1 MQVSIQTTTGL
12 ERRLT
17 IVVPAER
24 VDSEVNTRL
33 QKAMGTVRLDG
44 FRPGKVPMKVMRQR
58 FGAGVRQEVVGDVM
72 NQSFQEAV
80 VQEKLKPAGSPTIET
95 KSIDEGSDLEFTG
108 TFEVF
113 PDIELKDY
121 STIEVEKPV
130 AAVVDADIDTMIEN
144 LRKQQSSWAAVERA
158 AIDTDQVNI
167 NYAGTR
173 DGEAFDGGTAEGSD
187 LVLGSNS
194 MVPGFESG
202 IVGMKAGE
210 EKVVALTF
218 PDDYQAEALR
228 GAAVEFAI
236 TVNTVSEQALAELDD
251 EFFAKF
257 GVKEGGVEAFRTE
270 VAGNMNRE
278 LDNAIK
284 GKIKNQ
290 VMDSL
295 LAMHDDIL
303 TPKDLIKQE
312 TTVLRGQMMQQFGGQ
327 AAPSMDLESLLPD
340 EMFTDQAQRRVK
352 LGLLLNEYITQQE
365 IVADADKVKETVT
378 GLASTYEDPEEVINY
393 YYGNQQQ
400 LQQIESMVVEDMIVE
415 RLLEQGQVTD
425 KACSYEEV
433 LAPKAPEAD
442 EEEVQ
447 EAQ

>member
-33 QKAMGTVRLDG
+33 QKAMSTVRLDG

-80 VQEKLKPAGSPTIET
+80 VQEKLKPAGSPEIET
-95 KSIDEGSDLEFTG
+95 KSIEEGSDLEFTG

-121 STIEVEKPV
+121 STIVVEKPV
-130 AAVVDADIDTMIEN
+130 AAVVDADVDTMIEN

-158 AIDTDQVNI
+158 AIDGDQVNI

-173 DGEAFDGGTAEGSD
+173 DGEAFDGGTAQGSD

-194 MVPGFESG
+194 MIPGFESG
-202 IVGMKAGE
+202 IVGMKTGE
-210 EKVVALTF
+210 EKVVALSF
-218 PDDYQAEALR
+218 PDDYQAEELQ
-228 GAAVEFAI
+228 GAAVEFTI
-236 TVNTVSEQALAELDD
+236 TVNTVSEQALAELED

-270 VAGNMNRE
+270 VAANMNRE

-295 LAMHDDIL
+295 LALHDDIL

-312 TTVLRGQMMQQFGGQ
+312 TSVLRGQMMQQFGGQ

-340 EMFTDQAQRRVK
+340 EMFTEQAQRRVR
-352 LGLLLNEYITQQE
+352 LGLLLNEYISQQE
-365 IVADADKVKETVT
+365 IVADADKVKETIT

-400 LQQIESMVVEDMIVE
+400 LQQVESMVVEDMIVE

-425 KACSYEEV
+425 KACSYEEA
-433 LAPKAPEAD
+433 LAPPAPEV
-442 EEEVQ
+442 EEEAQ
-447 EAQ
+447 EEAQ